1 VSKVPKAAAPSNRHT
16 RRWPASLAVIAA
28 LGLQLA
34 VPAQVYGAPR
44 WIMPACGA
52 ALLIPLVW
60 TNPFHLRRD
69 ETWLRWI
76 ELALVA
82 LLVGINAVYLT
93 GLIVLLVSGDTND
106 GRALVKGALLIWVT
120 NVVAFALW
128 YWEIDR
134 GGPFARMPEH
144 EHEPERADLL
154 FPQMT
159 ADIPGWEHWLP
170 GFTDYLFVAFT
181 AATAFS
187 PTDTMP
193 LTARVKTLMAIQSG
207 ISLLTIAI
215 VAARAVNVL

>member
-1 VSKVPKAAAPSNRHT
+1 MTKAAPSNRHT
-16 RRWPASLAVIAA
+16 RRWPASLAVVAA

-34 VPAQVYGAPR
+34 VPAEILGTPR
-44 WIMPACGA
+44 WLMPAVGA

-69 ETWLRWI
+69 EVWLRWI
-76 ELALVA
+76 ELILLGVLVA
-82 LLVGINAVYLT
+82 INAIYLT
-93 GLIVLLVSGDTND
+93 GLIVLLTTGTTDD
-106 GRALVKGALLIWVT
+106 GMVLVKAALLIWVT
-120 NVVAFALW
+120 NVVAFGLW

-144 EHEPERADLL
+144 EHEEERADLL

-159 ADIPGWEHWLP
+159 VDLPGWERWLP

-193 LTARVKTLMAIQSG
+193 LTARVKSLMAIQSA
-207 ISLLTIAI
+207 IALLTIAV